1 MMNGLEKIN
10 QRIRQDGSDEIAAI
24 QAEAEGRVRSIR
36 ADFRAQIVQMEA
48 EAAERRAR
56 TVAERLE
63 RLGGSA
69 EMERRQLLLA
79 AKQGCIDEA
88 FARAAQALRDL
99 PRQDYVALLARLAAE
114 NGSGDEELVL
124 SAADRDAVGPA
135 VVAAAN
141 ALKPGA
147 AFTLSSESRD
157 LGGGLVLKRG
167 LVEVNCTFDTRLR
180 QLRQEMAT
188 DVAQIL
194 FA

>member
-1 MMNGLEKIN
+1 MNGLEKIN
-10 QRIRQDGSDEIAAI
+10 QRIRQDGSDEVTAI
-24 QAEAEGRVRSIR
+24 QAETDSRVRAIR
-36 ADFRAQIVQMEA
+36 DDYRAQIAQLEA

-56 TVAERLE
+56 TVADRLE
-63 RLGGSA
+63 RLAGSA
-69 EMERRQLLLA
+69 DMERRQLLLA

-88 FARAAQALRDL
+88 FARAAEALRDL

-124 SAADRDAVGPA
+124 SAADRDTVGPA

-141 ALKPGA
+141 ALSGGA

>member
-1 MMNGLEKIN
+1 MNGLEKIN
-10 QRIRQDGSDEIAAI
+10 QRIRQDGSDEVAAI
-24 QAEAEGRVRSIR
+24 QAETDSRVRTIR
-36 ADFRAQIVQMEA
+36 DDYRAQIAQLEA
-48 EAAERRAR
+48 DASARRSQA
-56 TVAERLE
+56 VAERLE

-69 EMERRQLLLA
+69 DMERRQMLLA

-88 FARAAQALRDL
+88 FARAARALGDL

-114 NGSGDEELVL
+114 NGNGDEELVL
-124 SAADRDAVGPA
+124 SAADRDAIGPA
-135 VVAAAN
+135 VVSAAN

>member
-1 MMNGLEKIN
+1 MNGLEKIN
-10 QRIRQDGSDEIAAI
+10 QRIRQDGSDEVAAI

-36 ADFRAQIVQMEA
+36 ADYRAQIAQLEA

-69 EMERRQLLLA
+69 DMERRQLLLA

-88 FARAAQALRDL
+88 FARAARALENL

-114 NGSGDEELVL
+114 NGNGDEELVL

-147 AFTLSSESRD
+147 AFTLSSENRD

>member
-124 SAADRDAVGPA
+124 SAADRDTVGPA

-157 LGGGLVLKRG
+157 LSGGLVLKRG
-167 LVEVNCTFDTRLR
+167 PVEVNCTFDTRLR

>member
-1 MMNGLEKIN
+1 MNGLEKIN
-10 QRIRQDGSDEIAAI
+10 QRIRQDGSDEVAAI

-36 ADFRAQIVQMEA
+36 ADYRAQIAQLEA
-48 EAAERRAR
+48 EAAERRAK

-69 EMERRQLLLA
+69 DMERRQLLLA

-88 FARAAQALRDL
+88 FARAAKALENL

-114 NGSGDEELVL
+114 NGNGDEELVL

>member
-79 AKQGCIDEA
+79 AKQGC
-88 FARAAQALRDL
+88 R
-99 PRQDYVALLARLAAE
+99 LLVGDTRTGLGHAAE
-114 NGSGDEELVL
+114 ADGLGTNSSQLLLRLVCHKAVLGTGRKGQSQNSDEGDI
-124 SAADRDAVGPA
+124 
-135 VVAAAN
+135 
-141 ALKPGA
+141 
-147 AFTLSSESRD
+147 LSSNHVSYIIYNKE
-157 LGGGLVLKRG
+157 
-167 LVEVNCTFDTRLR
+167 
-180 QLRQEMAT
+180 
-188 DVAQIL
+188 
-194 FA
+194 

>member
-10 QRIRQDGSDEIAAI
+10 QRIRQDGSDEVAAI

-36 ADFRAQIVQMEA
+36 DDYRAQIAQLEA
-48 EAAERRAR
+48 DAAQRRAR

-69 EMERRQLLLA
+69 KMERRQLLLA

-135 VVAAAN
+135 VVDAAN

>member
-1 MMNGLEKIN
+1 MNGLEKIN
-10 QRIRQDGSDEIAAI
+10 QRIRRDGSDEVAAI
-24 QAEAEGRVRSIR
+24 RAEAEGRVRSIR
-36 ADFRAQIVQMEA
+36 ADYRAQIAQLEA
-48 EAAERRAR
+48 DASARRSQA
-56 TVAERLE
+56 VAERLE

-69 EMERRQLLLA
+69 DMERRQMLLA
-79 AKQGCIDEA
+79 AKQSCIDEA
-88 FARAAQALRDL
+88 FARAARALENL

-147 AFTLSSESRD
+147 AFTLSAESRD
-157 LGGGLVLKRG
+157 LGGGVVLKRG
-167 LVEVNCTFDTRLR
+167 PVEVNCTFDTRLR

>member
-10 QRIRQDGSDEIAAI
+10 QRIRQDGSDEVAAI

-135 VVAAAN
+135 VVDAAN

>member
-1 MMNGLEKIN
+1 MNGLEKIN
-10 QRIRQDGSDEIAAI
+10 QRIRQDGSDEVAAI

-36 ADFRAQIVQMEA
+36 ADYRAQIAQLEA
-48 EAAERRAR
+48 EAAERRAK

-69 EMERRQLLLA
+69 DMERRQLLLA

-88 FARAAQALRDL
+88 FARAARALENL

-114 NGSGDEELVL
+114 NGNGDEELVL

-147 AFTLSSESRD
+147 AFILSSESRD

>member
-157 LGGGLVLKRG
+157 LSGGLVLKRG
-167 LVEVNCTFDTRLR
+167 PVEVNCTFDTRLR

>member
-24 QAEAEGRVRSIR
+24 QA
-36 ADFRAQIVQMEA
+36 EA

-135 VVAAAN
+135 VVDAAN

>member
-1 MMNGLEKIN
+1 MNGLKKIN
-10 QRIRQDGSDEIAAI
+10 QRIRQDGSDEVAAI

-36 ADFRAQIVQMEA
+36 ADFRAQIAQMEA

-56 TVAERLE
+56 TVAERME

-69 EMERRQLLLA
+69 DMERRQMLLA

-88 FARAAQALRDL
+88 FARAARALENL

-114 NGSGDEELVL
+114 NGNGDEELVL

>member
-1 MMNGLEKIN
+1 MNGLEKIN
-10 QRIRQDGSDEIAAI
+10 QRIRQDGSDEVAAI
-24 QAEAEGRVRSIR
+24 RAEAESRVRSIR
-36 ADFRAQIVQMEA
+36 DDYRAQIAQLEA
-48 EAAERRAR
+48 DASARRSQA
-56 TVAERLE
+56 VAERLE
-63 RLGGSA
+63 RLSGSA
-69 EMERRQLLLA
+69 DMERRQLLLA

-88 FARAAQALRDL
+88 FARAARALENL

-114 NGSGDEELVL
+114 NGNGDEELVL

-141 ALKPGA
+141 ASKPGA
-147 AFTLSSESRD
+147 AFTLSAESRD
-157 LGGGLVLKRG
+157 LGGGLVLKRD

-194 FA
+194 FP

>member
-1 MMNGLEKIN
+1 MNGLEKIN

-135 VVAAAN
+135 VVDAAN

>member
-124 SAADRDAVGPA
+124 SAADRDTVGPA

>member
-135 VVAAAN
+135 VVDAAN

>member
-1 MMNGLEKIN
+1 MNGLEKIN
-10 QRIRQDGSDEIAAI
+10 QRIRRDGSDEVAAI
-24 QAEAEGRVRSIR
+24 RAETESRVRSIR
-36 ADFRAQIVQMEA
+36 NDFRAQIAQMEA

-69 EMERRQLLLA
+69 DMERRQMLLA

-88 FARAAQALRDL
+88 FARAARALGDL

-114 NGSGDEELVL
+114 NGNGDEELVL

-135 VVAAAN
+135 VVSAAN

>member
-1 MMNGLEKIN
+1 MNGLEKIN
-10 QRIRQDGSDEIAAI
+10 QRIRQDGSDEVAAI

-36 ADFRAQIVQMEA
+36 ADYRAQIAQLEA
-48 EAAERRAR
+48 DASARRSQA
-56 TVAERLE
+56 VAERLE
-63 RLGGSA
+63 RLSGSA
-69 EMERRQLLLA
+69 DMERRQMLLA
-79 AKQGCIDEA
+79 AKQGCIDET
-88 FARAAQALRDL
+88 FARAAKALENL

-114 NGSGDEELVL
+114 NGNGDEELVL

-135 VVAAAN
+135 VGAAAN

-147 AFTLSSESRD
+147 AFTLSPESRD

>member
-1 MMNGLEKIN
+1 MNGLEKIN
-10 QRIRQDGSDEIAAI
+10 QRIRQDGSDEVAAI

-69 EMERRQLLLA
+69 EMECRQMLLA
-79 AKQGCIDEA
+79 AKQDCIDEA
-88 FARAAQALRDL
+88 FARAAKALRDL

-124 SAADRDAVGPA
+124 SAADRDTVGPA

>member
-135 VVAAAN
+135 VVDAAN

-157 LGGGLVLKRG
+157 LSGGLVLKRG
-167 LVEVNCTFDTRLR
+167 PVEVNCTFDTRLR

>member
-1 MMNGLEKIN
+1 MNGLEKIN

-24 QAEAEGRVRSIR
+24 QAEAECRVRSIR

-48 EAAERRAR
+48 EADERRAR

-135 VVAAAN
+135 VVDAAN

-157 LGGGLVLKRG
+157 LSGGLVLKRG
-167 LVEVNCTFDTRLR
+167 PVEVNCTFDTRLR

>member
-135 VVAAAN
+135 VVDAAN

-167 LVEVNCTFDTRLR
+167 LVEVNCTFNTRLR